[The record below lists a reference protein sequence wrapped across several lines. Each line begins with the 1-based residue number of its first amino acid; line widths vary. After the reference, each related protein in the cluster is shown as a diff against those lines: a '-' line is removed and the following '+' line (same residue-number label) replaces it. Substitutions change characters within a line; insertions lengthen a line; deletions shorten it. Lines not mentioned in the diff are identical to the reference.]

1 MRLFV
6 AAQPPDDV
14 LDALVEVVDDLHH
27 RPDAESLRW
36 VIREQLHVTLRFLG
50 EVPDVAPVLEAL
62 AATRLP
68 AAEAEA
74 TPGVTR
80 LGRQVL
86 CVPVAGVD
94 ALAAAITH
102 IGPDEDRPFRG
113 HLTLARV
120 RGRRGVVA
128 RSLAGTPVDLRW
140 PVPEVALVRSHLGPD
155 GPRYETLATFPAHH
169 P

>member
-14 LDALVEVVDDLHH
+14 LDALVEVVDDLRH
-27 RPDAESLRW
+27 RPAAESLRW
-36 VIREQLHVTLRFLG
+36 VTREQLHVTLRFLG
-50 EVPDVAPVLEAL
+50 EVPAAAPVLDAL

-68 AAEAEA
+68 AAEAAA

-86 CVPVAGVD
+86 CVPVAGLD
-94 ALAAAITH
+94 TLAAAVAH

-113 HLTLARV
+113 HLTLARA
-120 RGRRGVVA
+120 RGRRGAVA
-128 RSLAGTPVDLRW
+128 RSLAGTPVDLHW
-140 PVPEVALVRSHLGPD
+140 SVPDVALVRSHLGPD